1 MYRIQAQYGGATRPP
16 WRGLF
21 AALVVGLLLTSST
34 ARAEE
39 LQQSLPSGDCDV
51 SSEFHGGGALDFT
64 DGEDWVEFSIE
75 LTGKGDVL
83 VNGSS
88 VGSYIPLTGARVVVH
103 LVDGNAY
110 IQVFDA
116 CTGALCCSTSL
127 TVEPVGLAIAV
138 GGAVSLEAE

>member
-1 MYRIQAQYGGATRPP
+1 MYRIQPQYGGARRAS
-16 WRGLF
+16 WRGLL
-21 AALVVGLLLTSST
+21 AALVAGLLLASST

-51 SSEFHGGGALDFT
+51 SSEFHGEGVLDFT

-83 VNGSS
+83 VNGLA
-88 VGSYIPLTGARVVVH
+88 VGAYIPLTGARVVVH

-110 IQVFDA
+110 IEVFDA

-127 TVEPVGLAIAV
+127 SVDPVGLAVAA
-138 GGAVSLEAE
+138 GGAVSLDAE